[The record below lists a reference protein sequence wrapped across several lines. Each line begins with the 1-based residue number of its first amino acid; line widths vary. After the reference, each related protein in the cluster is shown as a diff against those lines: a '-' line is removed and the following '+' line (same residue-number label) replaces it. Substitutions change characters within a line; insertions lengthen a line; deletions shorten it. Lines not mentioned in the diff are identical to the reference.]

1 MLKLYGSTTSP
12 YVRRIRM
19 LLANVE
25 HDFVSMQIF
34 AGADRE
40 HLMSKNPTLKIPML
54 EDGEDII
61 FDSRV
66 IFRYL
71 SEKYSLPALT
81 WRQENLLSVID
92 AINDSL
98 VQLFLLKRSEIDS
111 SDDKL
116 YFKLQK
122 ERIDESFGFLNDA
135 AGQAE
140 FEHWEYPAICLFCLL
155 DWAVFRQLA
164 DVSKYGAL
172 MEFLSNNKERIDAA
186 STDPRND

>member
-34 AGADRE
+34 AAEDRE

-98 VQLFLLKRSEIDS
+98 VQLFLLQRSDIES

-116 YFKLQK
+116 YFKLQN
-122 ERIDESFGFLNDA
+122 ERIAESFAFLNEA
-135 AGQAE
+135 AGQQE
-140 FEHWEYPAICLFCLL
+140 FGHWEYPAICLFCLL
-155 DWAVFRQLA
+155 DWAMFRQLA
-164 DVSKYGAL
+164 DVSEFGAL
-172 MEFLSNNKERIDAA
+172 LEFQSDHKERIEAA
-186 STDPRND
+186 STDPRN

>member
-25 HDFVSMQIF
+25 HDFISMQIF
-34 AGADRE
+34 AGDDRE

-54 EDGEDII
+54 EDAEDII

-71 SEKYSLPALT
+71 SEKYALPTLT

-135 AGQAE
+135 AEQGE
-140 FEHWEYPAICLFCLL
+140 FKHWEYPAICLFCLL
-155 DWAVFRQLA
+155 DWSVFRQLA

>member
-1 MLKLYGSTTSP
+1 MVKLYGSTTSP
-12 YVRRIRM
+12 YVRRIRI
-19 LLANVE
+19 LLANIE
-25 HDFVSMQIF
+25 HDFINMQIF
-34 AGADRE
+34 SGEDRAQ
-40 HLMSKNPTLKIPML
+40 LTAKNPILKVPML

-81 WRQENLLSVID
+81 WREENLMSVID

-98 VQLFLLKRSEIDS
+98 VQLFLLKRSDIES

-116 YFKLQK
+116 FFKLQN
-122 ERIDESFGFLNDA
+122 ERIAESFTFLNDA
-135 AGQAE
+135 ASQGE

-164 DVSKYGAL
+164 DISAHRAL
-172 MEFLSNNKERIDAA
+172 LEFLSDHKERIEAT
-186 STDPRND
+186 STDPRV